1 MAESIATLLKKM
13 EGSEV
18 IRLNAG
24 EFVYKAG
31 TPIDKCYYIKSG
43 RVAGVST
50 FSDGKQ
56 YMLRYLEEQNF
67 ILEGGFISGKLPKWD
82 FKAVQDCE
90 LIAFP
95 ASKLD
100 KIFEEE
106 PVLAKAIFK
115 GLATKY
121 MNCESLVY
129 IIQTHTLLW
138 RLCSLLLNIVDLYG
152 RKNAQGGIDLDRS
165 INQTT
170 FAAFLGVNRV
180 SVVNTFR
187 VLQKKGLVSCS
198 RNGNWHVRIHDL
210 KARAAYQKS
219 LEG

>member
-1 MAESIATLLKKM
+1 MAESIATLLKKT
-13 EGSEV
+13 EGTEIV
-18 IRLNAG
+18 KLNAG

-31 TPIDKCYYIKSG
+31 TPNDKCYYIKSG
-43 RVAGVST
+43 RIAGIST

-56 YMLRYLEEQNF
+56 YLLRYFEEQSF
-67 ILEGGFISGKLPKWD
+67 ILEAALISEKLPKWD
-82 FKAVQDCE
+82 YKAVADCE

-95 ASKLD
+95 SEVLD
-100 KIFEEE
+100 KILDEQ
-106 PVLAKAIFK
+106 PVIAKAIVK
-115 GLATKY
+115 GLANKY
-121 MNCESLVY
+121 IRCESLVH

-138 RLCSLLLNIVDLYG
+138 RLCSLLLNIVDQYG
-152 RKNAQGGIDLDRS
+152 HKNEDGTIDLDRS

-210 KARAAYQKS
+210 KALAAFQKS

>member
-1 MAESIATLLKKM
+1 MAESIATLLKKT
-13 EGSEV
+13 EGTEIV
-18 IRLNAG
+18 RVNAG
-24 EFVYKAG
+24 DIIYKAG
-31 TPIDKCYYIKSG
+31 TPNNKVYYIKSG
-43 RVAGVST
+43 RVAGTST

-56 YMLRYLEEQNF
+56 YLLRYFEEQSF
-67 ILEGGFISGKLPKWD
+67 ILEGAAICDKQPKWD
-82 FKAVQDCE
+82 YKAVEDCE
-90 LIAFP
+90 LIAF
-95 ASKLD
+95 SEKTLD
-100 KIFEEE
+100 KILDEN
-106 PVLAKAIFK
+106 PVIAKAIVK
-115 GLATKY
+115 GLANKY
-121 MNCESLVY
+121 MRCESLVY

-138 RLCSLLLNIVDLYG
+138 RLCSLLLNIVDQYG
-152 RKNAQGGIDLDRS
+152 HKNEDGTIDLDRS

-210 KARAAYQKS
+210 KALAAFQKS